1 MNESSCCSTTL
12 PAFGVVQLQ
21 FETKNLGNSLVV
33 QGSGLND
40 LTARVQGLIPGQGTK
55 ILQVVQHSQ
64 KKKKKK
70 NEIRN
75 LNTLQAEGS
84 LMFANWISLLI

>member
-12 PAFGVVQLQ
+12 PAFGVVQLE
-21 FETKNLGNSLVV
+21 FEIKNLGNSLVV
-33 QGSGLND
+33 QWLGLND

-64 KKKKKK
+64 KKK
-70 NEIRN
+70 ERN
-75 LNTLQAEGS
+75 LNTLQANGS
-84 LMFANWISLLI
+84 LMFANWISLLICKTA

>member
-12 PAFGVVQLQ
+12 PAFGVVQLE
-21 FETKNLGNSLVV
+21 FEIKNLGNSLVV
-33 QGSGLND
+33 QWLGLND

-64 KKKKKK
+64 KKKRNK
-70 NEIRN
+70 NSEYV
-75 LNTLQAEGS
+75 TSWQ
-84 LMFANWISLLI
+84 